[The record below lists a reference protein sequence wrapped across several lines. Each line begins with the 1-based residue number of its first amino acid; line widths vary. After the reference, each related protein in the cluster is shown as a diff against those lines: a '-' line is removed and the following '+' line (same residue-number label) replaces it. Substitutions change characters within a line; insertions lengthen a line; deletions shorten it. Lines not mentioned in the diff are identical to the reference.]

1 MGPGGFAWAGGGPA
15 PTGGE
20 QGRGVFIQG
29 AQNFHLGEKVLET
42 ERGDGCIT
50 R

>member
-29 AQNFHLGEKVLET
+29 AQKMVFSFR
-42 ERGDGCIT
+42 ERKFWRRSVVMDA
-50 R
+50 